1 MVKMKTIAAW
11 MTAFWMALGGS
22 ATAGETVVVELFTS
36 QGCSSCPPADKILG
50 ELAKRDDVIALALH
64 VDYWDYLGWRDEF
77 ASPEHTK
84 RQRAYGRAARQRTIY
99 TPEMVIGGQDH
110 VIGSRPM
117 DVAKLLQQHSE
128 IRKPVGVRLQREGDK
143 VFILAEE
150 RAQIT
155 NAVVMVFTYTPEE
168 VVKVRRGENA
178 GRTLTYHN
186 VVSSMKRLANWD
198 GKEAFRGT
206 AKVPA
211 NTPVVVMV
219 QSRDGGVILGAAR
232 LR

>member
-1 MVKMKTIAAW
+1 MNRLLVW
-11 MTAFWMALGGS
+11 MTAFWMALGGVAS
-22 ATAGETVVVELFTS
+22 AQEVVVVELFTS

-50 ELAKRDDVIALALH
+50 ELAKRDDVIPLALH

-84 RQRAYGRAARQRTIY
+84 RQRAYARAARARTIY
-99 TPEMVIGGQDH
+99 TPQMIIGGRDH

-117 DVAKLLQQHSE
+117 EVSKFVQKHSQVK
-128 IRKPVGVRLQREGDK
+128 KPVRVRLQRDGDK
-143 VFILAEE
+143 VLILAEE
-150 RAQIT
+150 LATIPE
-155 NAVVMVFTYTPEE
+155 AVVMVFTYTPEA

-186 VVSSMKRLANWD
+186 VVNSMTRLGNWD
-198 GKEAFRGT
+198 GNGAYRGS
-206 AKVPA
+206 VSVA
-211 NTPVVVMV
+211 NDMPVVVMV
-219 QSRDGGVILGAAR
+219 QARDGGVILGAAR

>member
-1 MVKMKTIAAW
+1 
-11 MTAFWMALGGS
+11 
-22 ATAGETVVVELFTS
+22 
-36 QGCSSCPPADKILG
+36 
-50 ELAKRDDVIALALH
+50 LAKRDDVIALALH

-84 RQRAYGRAARQRTIY
+84 RQRAYASAARERTIY
-99 TPEMVIGGQDH
+99 TPQMVIGGQDH

-117 DVAKLLQQHSE
+117 EVAKLLQKHAE
-128 IRKPVGVRLQREGDK
+128 ARKPVRVRLQRDGDK

-150 RAQIT
+150 RADIS
-155 NAVVMVFTYTPEE
+155 NAVVMVFTYTPEQ

-178 GRTLTYHN
+178 GRTLSYHN
-186 VVSSMKRLANWD
+186 VVNSMTRLANWD
-198 GKEAFRGT
+198 GNDTFRGS

-211 NTPVVVMV
+211 NMPVVVMV
-219 QSRDGGVILGAAR
+219 QSRDGGVILGAER